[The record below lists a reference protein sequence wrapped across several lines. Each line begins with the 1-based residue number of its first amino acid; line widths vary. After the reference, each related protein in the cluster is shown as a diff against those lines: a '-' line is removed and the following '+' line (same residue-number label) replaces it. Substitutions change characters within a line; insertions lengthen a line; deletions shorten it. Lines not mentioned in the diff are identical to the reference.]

1 MGVSVFANG
10 LTYLLIQ
17 LIVCIDTNTTDC
29 IFTPILFL
37 LPFLTKVIK
46 TKSGSILVMRSC
58 TIDLIF
64 YFLIFYVF
72 IVAIA
77 FHLRDYNYEIL
88 NKMALTRHI

>member
-46 TKSGSILVMRSC
+46 TKSDSILVMRSC

-64 YFLIFYVF
+64 YFLISML
-72 IVAIA
+72 IA
-77 FHLRDYNYEIL
+77 FHLKDYNHKIL
-88 NKMALTRHI
+88 NKVALTRHT